1 MGARI
6 RHCIEGWRRSFSERS
21 ARLFRNAPWPAA
33 THPVPPQF
41 FSGTDPADPDH
52 FYVYLETIAGG
63 SGAQRGNDGLS
74 GVQVHMTNTSNLP
87 IEALE
92 MEFPLLIVH
101 KYGLIEN
108 SGGAGEYRGGLGIE
122 RIFEAMYDNINY
134 TGLGDRQ
141 VYKPWARWRWR
152 SRR

>member
-1 MGARI
+1 M
-6 RHCIEGWRRSFSERS
+6 
-21 ARLFRNAPWPAA
+21 
-33 THPVPPQF
+33 
-41 FSGTDPADPDH
+41 
-52 FYVYLETIAGG
+52 YLETIAGG

-141 VYKPWARWRWR
+141 VYKPWGLYGGMEGDGTQDGQVTIDG
-152 SRR
+152 